1 MKINKLFGHKTLRC
15 TNTAASSR
23 ERRTKANFVSGHN
36 LHEQDF
42 ALHLA
47 TCVTHCYWFCSVPA
61 GKFHTSHFT
70 DIKHPLVPPR
80 VEFRLIPARSSHS
93 SRFQW
98 VSAGIPIQAGIEIKP
113 DQPILSQHRSPK
125 ETHPITAVFFF
136 FFFSFS
142 MCFILC
148 NSSC

>member
-1 MKINKLFGHKTLRC
+1 MFSI
-15 TNTAASSR
+15 
-23 ERRTKANFVSGHN
+23 FVAFQIVLYTMVTGWV
-36 LHEQDF
+36 
-42 ALHLA
+42 LA
-47 TCVTHCYWFCSVPA
+47 YVLICYFIFWWPKSPPISWSYHCYWFHS
-61 GKFHTSHFT
+61 GKFRTSLFT
-70 DIKHPLVPPR
+70 GTKLPLVPPR